1 MPLCDFKKESL
12 LNFLGFSVM
21 SEKNYFSEEKVP
33 SIMKETRLQEYRHKI
48 IKPQIKLVAVR
59 LKKRLRF
66 SRIKK
71 YLMIYCTF
79 GS

>member
-33 SIMKETRLQEYRHKI
+33 SINEGD
-48 IKPQIKLVAVR
+48 QIAGV
-59 LKKRLRF
+59 
-66 SRIKK
+66 
-71 YLMIYCTF
+71 
-79 GS
+79 